1 MYDSE
6 HEDEI
11 VQEFTNELDCLK
23 YVKKD
28 LKELN
33 FYFLYVSSD
42 RKLISVQKKNIKLK
56 IPNSIL
62 KSQLSSV
69 IKENNRLNNRLYKLV
84 YLLKY
89 NFNMDE
95 KDLKNMENYCFL
107 DTIDVLGDISF
118 HPTVEIMSEINSLY
132 FVYLDV
138 GNKRKTKKNIMSLKK
153 TAKN

>member
-11 VQEFTNELDCLK
+11 VDEFTNELDCLK

-28 LKELN
+28 LKELTL
-33 FYFLYVSSD
+33 YFLYVSTD
-42 RKLISVQKKNIKLK
+42 RKLLHVKNKKTQLQ

-62 KSQLSSV
+62 KSQLSSI
-69 IKENNRLNNRLYKLV
+69 IKENNKYNNKLHKLV

-107 DTIDVLGDISF
+107 DTIDVLDDISF
-118 HPTVEIMSEINSLY
+118 HPTVEIMSDINSLY

-138 GNKRKTKKNIMSLKK
+138 GNKRKTRKNIVSLKK

>member
-11 VQEFTNELDCLK
+11 VDEFTNELDCLK

-28 LKELN
+28 LKELTL
-33 FYFLYVSSD
+33 YFLYVSTD
-42 RKLISVQKKNIKLK
+42 RKLLHVKNKKTQLQ

-62 KSQLSSV
+62 KSQLSSI
-69 IKENNRLNNRLYKLV
+69 IKENNKYNNKLYKLV

-107 DTIDVLGDISF
+107 DTIDVLDDISF
-118 HPTVEIMSEINSLY
+118 HPTVEIMSDINSLY

-138 GNKRKTKKNIMSLKK
+138 GNKRKTRKNIVSLKK

>member
-11 VQEFTNELDCLK
+11 VHEFTNELDCLK
-23 YVKKD
+23 YIKKD
-28 LKELN
+28 LKELTL
-33 FYFLYVSSD
+33 YFLYVSTD
-42 RKLISVQKKNIKLK
+42 RKLLHVKNKKTQLQ

-62 KSQLSSV
+62 KSQLSSI
-69 IKENNRLNNRLYKLV
+69 IKENNKCNNKLYKLV

-107 DTIDVLGDISF
+107 DTIDVLDDISF
-118 HPTVEIMSEINSLY
+118 YPTVEIMSDINSLY

-138 GNKRKTKKNIMSLKK
+138 GHKKKTKKNIISLKK